1 MLRKIASSQAALAIA
16 GFLLASYGRLIGR
29 TNRILRI
36 PNATFFEPLD
46 REPVIVALW
55 HGEHFLMPFFGWQKG
70 KLNVLVTLH
79 RDGEIVARA
88 GKRFGLKF
96 IRGSGDHGPEFM
108 RKRPVQ
114 AFMSMLRLLKLGESI
129 VMTAD
134 VPKISRVAGLG
145 IVTLSRHSGCPIV
158 PVAMATSRRFRF
170 GNWDRTSVSLPF
182 GRMVMVRGEPIRVA
196 RDADEAAME
205 AARRSVE
212 QGLNEVTT
220 YAYAVADGK
229 EAPVPSPAIPQSVP

>member
-114 AFMSMLRLLKLGESI
+114 AFMSMLRLLKRGESI

-205 AARRSVE
+205 AARHSVE

-220 YAYAVADGK
+220 HAYALADGK

>member
-114 AFMSMLRLLKLGESI
+114 AFMSMLRLLKRGES
-129 VMTAD
+129 VAMTAD

-158 PVAMATSRRFRF
+158 PVAIATSRRFRL

-182 GRMVMVRGEPIRVA
+182 GCMVMVRGEPICVA

-220 YAYAVADGK
+220 HAYALADGK
-229 EAPVPSPAIPQSVP
+229 DAAAPSPVVPQSAR